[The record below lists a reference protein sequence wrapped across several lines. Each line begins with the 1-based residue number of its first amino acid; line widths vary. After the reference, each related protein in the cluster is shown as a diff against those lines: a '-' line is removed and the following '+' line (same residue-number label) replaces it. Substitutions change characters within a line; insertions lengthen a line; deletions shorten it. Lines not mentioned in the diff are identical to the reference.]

1 MLISD
6 GSSDVCSSDLKIRGI
21 LREMSSVR
29 QDEVIDR
36 LTPIIRGWANYHR
49 SQMATRTFNKCDHQI
64 WEALW
69 RWACRRHPNKGKRWV
84 KQRYFICLRGRDW
97 RFGVKNKLLPLLCE
111 FKKRAHIKV
120 KAERSE
126 EHTSELQSLMRNSYA
141 V

>member
-1 MLISD
+1 MSSRRRHTRCSLVLEFRRVLFRSWNVRYHKTMLLTQPSKRNVRIF
-6 GSSDVCSSDLKIRGI
+6 LNKIRGI

-84 KQRYFICLRGRDW
+84 KQRYFIVLRGRDW
-97 RFGVKNKLLPLLCE
+97 QMG
-111 FKKRAHIKV
+111 RASCR
-120 KAERSE
+120 ERGC
-126 EHTSELQSLMRNSYA
+126 Q
-141 V
+141 